1 MIGRRGTALAGAV
14 LALGL
19 LAGCGDQPLPL
30 TEGPPGASP
39 ADGLIRIVELSAQ
52 RARISDQ
59 VAAAKFG
66 TGTAV
71 TDAGREAAVVAETRA
86 DATRDGVDP
95 DWAARIVSDQIAAS
109 TQVQN
114 DLIRQWTDRPDTRP
128 AQRPELARVRPQ
140 LDRIGDELVAALKLA
155 GPARANE
162 ECPSTLAQAAVE
174 QAKGLDEVHR
184 NALGRSL
191 KSVCDGAPG

>member
-71 TDAGREAAVVAETRA
+71 TDPAREAAVVAETRA

-109 TQVQN
+109 TQV
-114 DLIRQWTDRPDTRP
+114 
-128 AQRPELARVRPQ
+128 
-140 LDRIGDELVAALKLA
+140 
-155 GPARANE
+155 
-162 ECPSTLAQAAVE
+162 
-174 QAKGLDEVHR
+174 
-184 NALGRSL
+184 
-191 KSVCDGAPG
+191 